1 MINKF
6 KQLLSDKQ
14 YGKLALIVIFALAAI
29 AATVLVTYFVG
40 KLLVDNF
47 DTIAL
52 GISILAVAFYFI
64 HKFFANREEARIHSA
79 AHRKEVIKATE
90 KQQHD
95 IDLMT
100 AENNYSAVGKCL
112 FAVLK
117 DAAATLSLVA
127 PTSLSDLE
135 PQIRVSD
142 NGSYILLHYVCQKRS
157 DVDTDIIK
165 EVLNNRIAQKLRADE
180 FHHLSDTYCNYDGR
194 NYPIIM
200 VDDVIDVK
208 AYVNIDMVMTNKAY
222 CEHLCNKSVAERNY
236 TDFKDIDF

>member
-1 MINKF
+1 
-6 KQLLSDKQ
+6 
-14 YGKLALIVIFALAAI
+14 
-29 AATVLVTYFVG
+29 
-40 KLLVDNF
+40 
-47 DTIAL
+47 
-52 GISILAVAFYFI
+52 
-64 HKFFANREEARIHSA
+64 
-79 AHRKEVIKATE
+79 
-90 KQQHD
+90 
-95 IDLMT
+95 MT

-165 EVLNNRIAQKLRADE
+165 EVLNKRIAQKLRADE
-180 FHHLSDTYCNYDGR
+180 FHHLSDTYCNYDGC
-194 NYPIIM
+194 YFPIIM
-200 VDDVIDVK
+200 VYDVIDVK

-222 CEHLCNKSVAERNY
+222 CEHLCNKSIADRNY

>member
-14 YGKLALIVIFALAAI
+14 YGKLALMGIITLATIAAI
-29 AATVLVTYFVG
+29 VLVTFYVG
-40 KLLVDNF
+40 KLLIENF

-52 GISILAVAFYFI
+52 GIAIVSVAFYYI
-64 HKFFANREEARIHSA
+64 HKYFANREEVRSHNA
-79 AHRKEVIKATE
+79 ANRKEVKEAAE
-90 KQQHD
+90 KQQRD
-95 IDLMT
+95 IALMT

-180 FHHLSDTYCNYDGR
+180 FHHLSETYCNYDGR
-194 NYPIIM
+194 YYPIIM
-200 VDDVIDVK
+200 VDDVVDVK
-208 AYVNIDMVMTNKAY
+208 AYVNIDMVMTNEAY
-222 CEHLCNKSVAERNY
+222 CEHLCNKFVADRNSI
-236 TDFKDIDF
+236 DFKDIDF